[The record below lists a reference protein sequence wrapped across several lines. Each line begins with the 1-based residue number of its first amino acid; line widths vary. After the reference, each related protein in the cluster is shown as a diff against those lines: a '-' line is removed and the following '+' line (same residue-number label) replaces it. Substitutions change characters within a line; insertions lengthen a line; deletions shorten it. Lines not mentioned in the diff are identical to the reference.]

1 MTRGDLYR
9 VRRLRGDPKA
19 SRVVVV
25 VSRSALLHTRYPSV
39 VCAPVHTRHLGLSTE
54 VEVGVE
60 EGLKHPSTI
69 RCDGLQSVPT
79 TALTDYVG
87 TLTLPKLIELKRALR
102 IALEIE

>member
-9 VRRLRGDPKA
+9 VRRLRGDPKD

-25 VSRSALLHTRYPSV
+25 VSRNALFETPYPNV

-54 VEVGVE
+54 VAVGIE
-60 EGLKHPSTI
+60 EGLRYPSSI
-69 RCDGLQSVPT
+69 RCDALQSVPKT
-79 TALTDYVG
+79 VLTDYIG
-87 TLTLPKLIELKRALR
+87 SLTLPKLLELKRALR